1 MHTKRSIII
10 SYIAC
15 AAVGLCLIGA
25 MFIVPGVLIKYYN
38 SPRNDILLCFYPSA
52 VLGLTALASLIF
64 LLKNIMENEIF
75 CRENVRLL
83 WIISNC
89 CFIVAVIT
97 FIGGFFWLSFFVL
110 SAAAGFMGLIIR
122 VVKNVMQK
130 GVELREENDLT
141 V

>member
-25 MFIVPGVLIKYYN
+25 MFAVPGFLIRYYA
-38 SPRNDILLCFYPSA
+38 SPRNDILICFYPCA
-52 VLGLTALASLIF
+52 CMGLTALAALIF
-64 LLKNIMENEIF
+64 LLKNIMKNEMF

-89 CFIVAVIT
+89 CFIVAAIT
-97 FIGGFFWLSFFVL
+97 FAGGFFWLPFFVI
-110 SAAAGFMGLIIR
+110 AGAAGFMGLIIR

-130 GVELREENDLT
+130 AVELREENDLT

>member
-10 SYIAC
+10 SFIAC
-15 AAVGLCLIGA
+15 GAVGICLIAA
-25 MFIVPGVLIKYYN
+25 MFVVPGFLIRYYG

-52 VLGLTALASLIF
+52 ALGLTALASLVF
-64 LLKNIMENEIF
+64 LLKNIMENEMF

-83 WIISNC
+83 WVISNC

-97 FIGGFFWLSFFVL
+97 FTGGFFWLPFFVL

-130 GVELREENDLT
+130 AVEIREENDLT
-141 V
+141 I